1 MTVSEIELLK
11 RRIDREKKARIE
23 AEAILEQKSLELY
36 EANEKLK
43 KSADDLKVQMEKY
56 QTILENASQ
65 GIVTVNRDWKIQ
77 TVNPAAEKIFR
88 ISSDVAIDKVFH
100 QLFAESSSD
109 QISKCFDELE
119 TGPQDLVGFR
129 QNGDEFIVELTT
141 SQVRNSNESLLI
153 AMIRDRTSRVQL
165 ESQLALAQKLESVG
179 QLAAGIAHEIN
190 TPIQFVGDNVQFLAD
205 AFKGIEAQLDYCQRL
220 EKEFNSQ
227 LLPAELLP
235 NKLMQEK
242 KEHAESI
249 GLDFVRSEIPI
260 SIEQSIFGIERVATI
275 VQAMKEFS
283 HPGQSDPIAVDI
295 NSALNS
301 TVTVA
306 RNEWKYVATIETDYE
321 QELPIVMG
329 FPGDLNQAFLNL
341 IVNAAH
347 AISENGPSQNRMG
360 RISIST
366 KSLRGFVEIRVSDDG
381 CGIEQGQQ
389 QKIFEPFFTTKQVG
403 KGTGQGLSIVHS
415 VIAEKH
421 KGKIEV
427 ESKVGKGTT
436 FIILLP
442 AA

>member
-1 MTVSEIELLK
+1 MTASEIELLK

-36 EANEKLK
+36 ETNEKLK
-43 KSADDLKVQMEKY
+43 TLADDLKVQMEKY
-56 QTILENASQ
+56 QAILENASQ
-65 GIVTVNRDWKIQ
+65 GIITVNRDWKIQ
-77 TVNPAAEKIFR
+77 TVNPAAERIFR
-88 ISSDVAIDKVFH
+88 TSSDNAINQKFH
-100 QLFAESSSD
+100 QFFAESSSEK
-109 QISKCFDELE
+109 ISICFNELE
-119 TGPQDLVGFR
+119 TGPQDLVGLR
-129 QNGDEFIVELTT
+129 QDGDEFIVELTT
-141 SQVRNSNESLLI
+141 SQVRNSDESLLI

-190 TPIQFVGDNVQFLAD
+190 TPIQFVGDNIQFLAD
-205 AFKGIEAQLDYCQRL
+205 AFKGIEAQLEYCQRL
-220 EKEFNSQ
+220 EDEFNSQ
-227 LLPAELLP
+227 SLPEEVFP
-235 NKLMQEK
+235 SKLMQEK
-242 KEHAESI
+242 KEHADSI
-249 GLDFVRSEIPI
+249 GLDFVRNEIPI

-283 HPGQSDPIAVDI
+283 HPGQSEPIAVDI
-295 NSALNS
+295 NSALDS

-321 QELPIVMG
+321 RDLPIVMG

-347 AISENGPSQNRMG
+347 AIAENGLPQNEMG
-360 RISIST
+360 RISIAT
-366 KSLRGFVEIRVSDDG
+366 RSLEGFVEIQVSDNG
-381 CGIEQGQQ
+381 CGIEQGHQ

-403 KGTGQGLSIVHS
+403 KGTGQGLSIVHA

-427 ESKVGKGTT
+427 ESKLGIGTT